1 MAFYSRSLVHDVEER
16 VGIFYVD
23 VKRRDAWNK
32 SRPEGSLRLL
42 TGWAFIERGGQH
54 RIRGGFKSRSVA
66 VREAY
71 YAVLLG
77 LDVSPGIETGPRLV
91 KRRAA

>member
-1 MAFYSRSLVHDVEER
+1 MGFYTRALVEEVEER

-66 VREAY
+66 LREAY
-71 YAVLLG
+71 YTVLLG
-77 LDVSPGIETGPRLV
+77 IDVSPGLEEKPRLV
-91 KRRAA
+91 RRRAA